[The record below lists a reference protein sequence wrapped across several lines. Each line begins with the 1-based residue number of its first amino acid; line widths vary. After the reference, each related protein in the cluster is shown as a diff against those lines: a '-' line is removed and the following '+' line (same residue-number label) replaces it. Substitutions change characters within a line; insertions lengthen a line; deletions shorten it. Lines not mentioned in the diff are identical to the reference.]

1 MGGSVV
7 VRSCP
12 MLLQHK
18 YRVTGVAVIDVVEG
32 AKPLLP
38 ISHPLKLLLLPTGSA
53 IEALPHMHS
62 LLNARP
68 EGFQSVEDAIE
79 WQYVSH
85 RLRFAS
91 FPS

>member
-32 AKPLLP
+32 GKPLLP
-38 ISHPLKLLLLPTGSA
+38 ISRPLKLLLLPTGSA

-85 RLRFAS
+85 RLRFAF